1 MERAWLGAA
10 VTVQAQG
17 EAGHLSSYE
26 DRRNALEFCQGLIS
40 PRSLSA
46 WRARRCSDKALPIPG
61 CVCWPSRAQSGPLD
75 GSRNAH
81 RETLCPPDAP
91 GCALG
96 STQAGTRWRNLDSPA
111 GDTIS
116 PLLGA
121 FQVAPCTPRGRVWHG
136 GHLHKA

>member
-75 GSRNAH
+75 GGSH
-81 RETLCPPDAP
+81 GTLRVSQRAQRDAVSTRRSWVCSGLHSGGNEMEEPRFPCRGHHLPAPWYLP
-91 GCALG
+91 GC
-96 STQAGTRWRNLDSPA
+96 S
-111 GDTIS
+111 
-116 PLLGA
+116 
-121 FQVAPCTPRGRVWHG
+121 
-136 GHLHKA
+136 LHPPW